1 MEEWITSVS
10 NYGLWFSYCSEYL
23 PIDSTGDKIGL
34 SDRKYSWIDNRIEE
48 RLTEGKRFNKKN
60 CANRKVSNR

>member
-10 NYGLWFSYCSEYL
+10 NYGFPIVVSIYL
-23 PIDSTGDKIGL
+23 LIRLETKLDYLTESIHELT
-34 SDRKYSWIDNRIEE
+34 IE
-48 RLTEGKRFNKKN
+48 LKTEGKRFNKKN